1 MQRDAATI
9 RKGVG
14 LIKPSLGR
22 QQVATLLPH
31 RKRLTAT
38 LSPDRSS
45 TLTDGYINAICRRSL
60 YAIKRCSPRY
70 ERGIKMIT
78 RYIPAA
84 SLTAAVL
91 SLTFLSNP
99 ASAQQA
105 TQEKQPT
112 QGQPD
117 SNGTAATVSDQ
128 KIEAFAVAYLQ
139 VDKIRQ
145 EYSGKIGATS
155 DPTAK
160 QQLQTEASKQMV
172 QAVQTSPGMS
182 VDEYNA
188 ILAAANKDPALVK
201 KLQDKLQKSA
211 PAQQ

>member
-1 MQRDAATI
+1 
-9 RKGVG
+9 
-14 LIKPSLGR
+14 
-22 QQVATLLPH
+22 
-31 RKRLTAT
+31 
-38 LSPDRSS
+38 
-45 TLTDGYINAICRRSL
+45 
-60 YAIKRCSPRY
+60 
-70 ERGIKMIT
+70 MIT

-91 SLTFLSNP
+91 SLMFLNSP

-105 TQEKQPT
+105 IQEKQPA

-117 SNGTAATVSDQ
+117 NNGTAATVSDQ

-145 EYSGKIGATS
+145 EYSAKIGATS

-182 VDEYNA
+182 VDEYNG

-201 KLQDKLQKSA
+201 KLQDKLQKPA

>member
-1 MQRDAATI
+1 M
-9 RKGVG
+9 
-14 LIKPSLGR
+14 
-22 QQVATLLPH
+22 
-31 RKRLTAT
+31 
-38 LSPDRSS
+38 
-45 TLTDGYINAICRRSL
+45 IN
-60 YAIKRCSPRY
+60 
-70 ERGIKMIT
+70 

-91 SLTFLSNP
+91 SLTLLSNP

-112 QGQPD
+112 QAQPD
-117 SNGTAATVSDQ
+117 NNGTAATVSDQ

-145 EYSGKIGATS
+145 EYSAKIGATS
-155 DPTAK
+155 DPSAK
-160 QQLQTEASKQMV
+160 QQLQTEASKQME

-182 VDEYNA
+182 VDEYKT
-188 ILAAANKDPALVK
+188 ILTAAQKDPVLVK
-201 KLQDKLQKSA
+201 KVQDKLQKAA

>member
-1 MQRDAATI
+1 
-9 RKGVG
+9 
-14 LIKPSLGR
+14 
-22 QQVATLLPH
+22 
-31 RKRLTAT
+31 
-38 LSPDRSS
+38 
-45 TLTDGYINAICRRSL
+45 
-60 YAIKRCSPRY
+60 
-70 ERGIKMIT
+70 MIT

-84 SLTAAVL
+84 SLTAAAL
-91 SLTFLSNP
+91 SMMFLSSP

-112 QGQPD
+112 QEQPD

-128 KIEAFAVAYLQ
+128 KIEAFTVAYLQ

-145 EYSGKIGATS
+145 EYSAKIGATS
-155 DPTAK
+155 DPTTK

>member
-1 MQRDAATI
+1 
-9 RKGVG
+9 
-14 LIKPSLGR
+14 
-22 QQVATLLPH
+22 
-31 RKRLTAT
+31 
-38 LSPDRSS
+38 
-45 TLTDGYINAICRRSL
+45 
-60 YAIKRCSPRY
+60 
-70 ERGIKMIT
+70 MIT

-91 SLTFLSNP
+91 SLTLLSNP

-117 SNGTAATVSDQ
+117 SNSTASTVSDQ

-145 EYSGKIGATS
+145 EYSAKIGATS

-160 QQLQTEASKQMV
+160 QQLQTEASKQME
-172 QAVQTSPGMS
+172 QAVETSPGMS
-182 VDEYNA
+182 VDEYKT
-188 ILAAANKDPALVK
+188 ILTAAQKDPVLVK
-201 KLQDKLQKSA
+201 KVQDKLQKSA

>member
-1 MQRDAATI
+1 
-9 RKGVG
+9 
-14 LIKPSLGR
+14 
-22 QQVATLLPH
+22 
-31 RKRLTAT
+31 
-38 LSPDRSS
+38 
-45 TLTDGYINAICRRSL
+45 
-60 YAIKRCSPRY
+60 
-70 ERGIKMIT
+70 MIT

-91 SLTFLSNP
+91 SLTLLSNP

-117 SNGTAATVSDQ
+117 SNSTASTVSDQ

-145 EYSGKIGATS
+145 EYSAKIGATS
-155 DPTAK
+155 DPSAK
-160 QQLQTEASKQMV
+160 QQLQTEASKQME
-172 QAVQTSPGMS
+172 QAVETSPGMS
-182 VDEYNA
+182 VDEYKT
-188 ILAAANKDPALVK
+188 ILTAAQKDPVLVK
-201 KLQDKLQKSA
+201 KVQDKLQKSA

>member
-1 MQRDAATI
+1 
-9 RKGVG
+9 
-14 LIKPSLGR
+14 
-22 QQVATLLPH
+22 
-31 RKRLTAT
+31 
-38 LSPDRSS
+38 
-45 TLTDGYINAICRRSL
+45 
-60 YAIKRCSPRY
+60 
-70 ERGIKMIT
+70 MIT

-84 SLTAAVL
+84 PFAAAVL
-91 SLTFLSNP
+91 SLMFLNSP

-117 SNGTAATVSDQ
+117 SNRTAATVSDQ
-128 KIEAFAVAYLQ
+128 KLEAFTVAYLQ

-145 EYSGKIGATS
+145 EYSAKIGATS

-182 VDEYNA
+182 VEEYKA
-188 ILAAANKDPALVK
+188 ILTAAQNDPALVK

-211 PAQQ
+211 PAQR

>member
-1 MQRDAATI
+1 M
-9 RKGVG
+9 
-14 LIKPSLGR
+14 
-22 QQVATLLPH
+22 
-31 RKRLTAT
+31 
-38 LSPDRSS
+38 
-45 TLTDGYINAICRRSL
+45 IN
-60 YAIKRCSPRY
+60 
-70 ERGIKMIT
+70 

-91 SLTFLSNP
+91 SLTLLSNP

-112 QGQPD
+112 QAQAD
-117 SNGTAATVSDQ
+117 NNGTAATVSDQ

-145 EYSGKIGATS
+145 EYSAKIGATS
-155 DPTAK
+155 DPSAK
-160 QQLQTEASKQMV
+160 QQLQTEASKQME

-182 VDEYNA
+182 VDEYKT
-188 ILAAANKDPALVK
+188 ILTAAQKDPVLVK
-201 KLQDKLQKSA
+201 KVQDKLQKAA

>member
-1 MQRDAATI
+1 
-9 RKGVG
+9 
-14 LIKPSLGR
+14 
-22 QQVATLLPH
+22 
-31 RKRLTAT
+31 
-38 LSPDRSS
+38 
-45 TLTDGYINAICRRSL
+45 
-60 YAIKRCSPRY
+60 
-70 ERGIKMIT
+70 MIT

-91 SLTFLSNP
+91 SLMLLGNP

-117 SNGTAATVSDQ
+117 SGGAPAAVSDQ

-145 EYSGKIGATS
+145 EYSAKIGATS
-155 DPTAK
+155 DATAK

-188 ILAAANKDPALVK
+188 ILTAAQKDPVLVK
-201 KLQDKLQKSA
+201 KVQNELQKSA
-211 PAQQ
+211 PAAPAQQ

>member
-1 MQRDAATI
+1 
-9 RKGVG
+9 
-14 LIKPSLGR
+14 
-22 QQVATLLPH
+22 
-31 RKRLTAT
+31 
-38 LSPDRSS
+38 
-45 TLTDGYINAICRRSL
+45 
-60 YAIKRCSPRY
+60 
-70 ERGIKMIT
+70 MIT

-84 SLTAAVL
+84 AAAL
-91 SLTFLSNP
+91 SLMFLVNP

-105 TQEKQPT
+105 TQEKPAA

-117 SNGTAATVSDQ
+117 KNDTAATISDQ

-145 EYSGKIGATS
+145 EYSAKIGATS

-160 QQLQTEASKQMV
+160 QQLQTEASKQME

-182 VDEYNA
+182 VDEYKA
-188 ILAAANKDPALVK
+188 ILTAAQNDPVLVK

>member
-1 MQRDAATI
+1 
-9 RKGVG
+9 
-14 LIKPSLGR
+14 
-22 QQVATLLPH
+22 
-31 RKRLTAT
+31 
-38 LSPDRSS
+38 
-45 TLTDGYINAICRRSL
+45 
-60 YAIKRCSPRY
+60 
-70 ERGIKMIT
+70 MIT
-78 RYIPAA
+78 RYIHAA

-91 SLTFLSNP
+91 SLTLLSNP

-117 SNGTAATVSDQ
+117 SNGTASTVSDQ

-145 EYSGKIGATS
+145 EYSAKIGATS

-160 QQLQTEASKQMV
+160 QQLQTEASKQME

-182 VDEYNA
+182 VDEYKT
-188 ILAAANKDPALVK
+188 ILTAAQKDPVLVR

>member
-1 MQRDAATI
+1 M
-9 RKGVG
+9 
-14 LIKPSLGR
+14 PPF
-22 QQVATLLPH
+22 TLRHQEVFP
-31 RKRLTAT
+31 
-38 LSPDRSS
+38 
-45 TLTDGYINAICRRSL
+45 
-60 YAIKRCSPRY
+60 PRY

-105 TQEKQPT
+105 TPEKQPT
-112 QGQPD
+112 QAQPD

-139 VDKIRQ
+139 VDKVRQ
-145 EYSGKIGATS
+145 EYSAKIGATS

>member
-1 MQRDAATI
+1 MII
-9 RKGVG
+9 R
-14 LIKPSLGR
+14 
-22 QQVATLLPH
+22 H
-31 RKRLTAT
+31 
-38 LSPDRSS
+38 
-45 TLTDGYINAICRRSL
+45 
-60 YAIKRCSPRY
+60 
-70 ERGIKMIT
+70 
-78 RYIPAA
+78 IPAA

-91 SLTFLSNP
+91 SLMVLSNQ
-99 ASAQQA
+99 AFAQQA
-105 TQEKQPT
+105 TQEQQPA
-112 QGQPD
+112 QAQQPD
-117 SNGTAATVSDQ
+117 STATAATVSDQ

-145 EYSGKIGATS
+145 EYSTKIGATQ

-188 ILAAANKDPALVK
+188 ILTAAKKDPALVK
-201 KLQDKLQKSA
+201 KVQDKIQKAA

>member
-1 MQRDAATI
+1 
-9 RKGVG
+9 
-14 LIKPSLGR
+14 
-22 QQVATLLPH
+22 
-31 RKRLTAT
+31 LTAT

-45 TLTDGYINAICRRSL
+45 TLSDGYINAICRRSL
-60 YAIKRCSPRY
+60 NALKEVFSPRY
-70 ERGIKMIT
+70 ERGIQMII

-91 SLTFLSNP
+91 SLTLLSNP

-117 SNGTAATVSDQ
+117 SNGTASTVSDQ

-145 EYSGKIGATS
+145 EYSAKIGATS

-160 QQLQTEASKQMV
+160 QQLQTEASKQME

-182 VDEYNA
+182 VDEYKT
-188 ILAAANKDPALVK
+188 ILTAAQKDPVLVK
-201 KLQDKLQKSA
+201 KVQDKLQKAA